1 MRSVLPFTAI
11 VGQERLKKALILNAV
26 NPNLRGVLIKGER
39 GTAKSTAVRALADL
53 LPDIEVVADCPFNC
67 HPTDRTMQCDLC
79 AERVDS
85 GEELPV
91 IRRKM
96 KVVDLPLGATEDRI
110 VGTLD
115 IEKALKE
122 GIKALQPGLLAEAN
136 RGILYIDEINLLE
149 DHLVDVLLDAAA
161 MGVNVVEREG
171 ISVSHPA
178 RFILVGTMNPD
189 EGELRPQLSDRIGL
203 SVEVKATRDIEER
216 KRIIEVVEEFE
227 SDPLEFARKWKPR
240 QKEVRDRIL
249 KAKRILPRARIS
261 DEMLER
267 IARMCV
273 ELELDGHRADILIAR
288 CAKTIAAYELREEVS
303 EEDIREAASF
313 VLPHRLKAEPFE
325 EPPDVEEIL
334 DQVMSDKP
342 REREKEGNDEE
353 DGEDK
358 GEGGEGMDGERR
370 FDVARALKPQ
380 INPKRDGKL
389 RVGHGRR
396 AKSISTGSGRYVKPR
411 MPRGDEGD
419 IALDATL
426 RAAAVRSP
434 GDGFRVEKED
444 LRVKVRERR
453 VSAAIAFVVDASG
466 SMGAQ
471 RRMEVAKGA
480 VMELLRESYQK
491 RDKVAFVTFRGEGA
505 QLVLPFS
512 SSLTLAAK
520 KLKEIPT
527 GGRTPLSAGMKK
539 GLELLRLEI
548 RRNPNEYPIMILV
561 SDGRANV
568 PIKGE
573 IRSEIERLAERIKRE
588 GIHLVIIDGETG
600 FLKLGYNDLIER
612 ITGGERYSLDE
623 LRTHTPL
630 ERETL
635 NALKNEKGGRA

>member
-67 HPTDRTMQCDLC
+67 HPTDRSMQCGLC
-79 AERVDS
+79 AERAEA

-96 KVVDLPLGATEDRI
+96 RVVDLPLGATEDRI
-110 VGTLD
+110 AGTLD

-178 RFILVGTMNPD
+178 RFILVGTMNPE
-189 EGELRPQLSDRIGL
+189 EGELRPQLLDRIGL
-203 SVEVKATRDIEER
+203 SVEVRGSREIEER

-227 SDPLEFARKWKPR
+227 SDPVEFARRWEPR
-240 QKEVRDRIL
+240 QRKLRDRIV
-249 KAKRILPRARIS
+249 KAKEMLPQVRIS
-261 DEMLER
+261 DEMLGK
-267 IARMCV
+267 IAKMCV
-273 ELELDGHRADILIAR
+273 ELEVDGHRADILIAR
-288 CAKTIAAYELREEVS
+288 CARTIAAYDLREEVS
-303 EEDIREAASF
+303 EGDIREAASF
-313 VLPHRLKAEPFE
+313 VLPHRLKTDPFE
-325 EPPDVEEIL
+325 EPPDIEEIL
-334 DQVMSDKP
+334 DQVMNDEP
-342 REREKEGNDEE
+342 EERENEEE
-353 DGEDK
+353 DEDDKEDK
-358 GEGGEGMDGERR
+358 GGGGGGNGGERR
-370 FDVARALKPQ
+370 FDIGRALKPQ
-380 INPKRDGKL
+380 INPKRDRKL

-396 AKSISTGSGRYVKPR
+396 AKSISTGSGKYVKPR
-411 MPRGDEGD
+411 MPRRSESD

-426 RAAAVRSP
+426 RAAALRSS
-434 GDGFRVEKED
+434 GNGFRVERED

-466 SMGAQ
+466 SMGVQ
-471 RRMEVAKGA
+471 RRMEVAKGV

-491 RDKVAFVTFRGEGA
+491 RDKVAFVAFRDEGA
-505 QLVLPFS
+505 QLVMPFT

-520 KLKEIPT
+520 KLMEVPT
-527 GGRTPLSAGMKK
+527 GGKTPLAAGIKR
-539 GLELLRLEI
+539 GLEVLRSEI
-548 RRNPNEYPIMILV
+548 NRNPHEYPIMMLV

-568 PIKGE
+568 PIKEKIGAE
-573 IRSEIERLAERIKRE
+573 IRGLAERIRKE
-588 GIHLVIIDGETG
+588 GIHLVIIDGEDG
-600 FLKLGYNDLIER
+600 FLKVGYNDLIEE
-612 ITGGERYSLDE
+612 IAGGERYKLDE
-623 LRTHTPL
+623 LRS
-630 ERETL
+630 
-635 NALKNEKGGRA
+635 KNFRSYYR